1 MAFGMQ
7 QRLVGIGGFVH
18 FIAVTSQDPHGHLS
32 ELVLILHN
40 QDGLR
45 STLNRCVEFRRLMRH
60 RNSFDS
66 GQADRKARP
75 EAQFAV
81 YPNRSAILFDDSI
94 HRRQAQASSLPRL
107 FGREERFE
115 KVRDHFRRHA
125 RTSVAHSQL
134 HVPPRRH
141 VGALLNKVFVEI
153 DVLRF
158 DQQCSA
164 ARHRVAGVHRQIH

>member
-1 MAFGMQ
+1 MQ